1 MLIVVN
7 VPLTTRSLATV
18 NELPIVTLPST
29 VKSWPTLKF
38 LLADLIFVI
47 LSVSNATN
55 SNTSPFTGGYDKA
68 KLIVDPS
75 DAV

>member
-1 MLIVVN
+1 V
-7 VPLTTRSLATV
+7 
-18 NELPIVTLPST
+18 
-29 VKSWPTLKF
+29 KF

-47 LSVSNATN
+47 LRVSNATN
-55 SNTSPFTGGYDKA
+55 SNTSPFTGGNDKE